1 MRTALKV
8 TKTAQIELRDTL
20 GASGDEFGLILYW
33 CNGDTDEPDPA
44 PDPAI
49 WETVESRGWKLKAVP
64 VEHLPA
70 DALSEFFG
78 VRIFAG
84 PEADDVELDFDG
96 GNFLVTQ
103 DATEIVEFSR

>member
-1 MRTALKV
+1 
-8 TKTAQIELRDTL
+8 
-20 GASGDEFGLILYW
+20 
-33 CNGDTDEPDPA
+33 
-44 PDPAI
+44 
-49 WETVESRGWKLKAVP
+49 

-70 DALSEFFG
+70 DALSEFSG